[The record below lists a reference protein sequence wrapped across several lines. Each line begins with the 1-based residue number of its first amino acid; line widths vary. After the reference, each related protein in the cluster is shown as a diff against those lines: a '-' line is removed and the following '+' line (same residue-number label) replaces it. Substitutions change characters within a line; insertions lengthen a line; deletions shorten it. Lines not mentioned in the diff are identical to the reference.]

1 MDKKRNLR
9 SSPRCQKKYRVVS
22 SNNMIRGL
30 ITQKSNDEEYMAD
43 IEQLRKALEKIE
55 KELYSSNIKLEQI
68 EKKRHSKIIRAK
80 VAEIF
85 SPRKKV
91 IKP

>member
-1 MDKKRNLR
+1 MDKKRNLKNRPR
-9 SSPRCQKKYRVVS
+9 SNKKYRVVG
-22 SNNMIRGL
+22 NNNI
-30 ITQKSNDEEYMAD
+30 IQFSVAKNSNDEEYMAD
-43 IEQLRKALEKIE
+43 IERLRKALEEIE

-68 EKKRHSKIIRAK
+68 EKKRHSKIICSK

-85 SPRKKV
+85 SPQKKA

>member
-1 MDKKRNLR
+1 
-9 SSPRCQKKYRVVS
+9 
-22 SNNMIRGL
+22 MIRGL

-68 EKKRHSKIIRAK
+68 EKKHHSKIIRAK

>member
-1 MDKKRNLR
+1 
-9 SSPRCQKKYRVVS
+9 
-22 SNNMIRGL
+22 
-30 ITQKSNDEEYMAD
+30 MAD

>member
-1 MDKKRNLR
+1 
-9 SSPRCQKKYRVVS
+9 
-22 SNNMIRGL
+22 MIRFSVAK
-30 ITQKSNDEEYMAD
+30 KSNDEEYMAD
-43 IEQLRKALEKIE
+43 IERLRKALEEIE
-55 KELYSSNIKLEQI
+55 KELYSSNIKLDQI

-85 SPRKKV
+85 SPRKKA